1 MNLITCIM
9 RNSVCYRGTT
19 TAKPV
24 GIVWHDTGA
33 GNPNICRYVQ
43 PDPDDPKRSELLKKI
58 GRNENGNDWNH
69 PDTEDKG
76 VNAFIGRLAD
86 GSIAT
91 VQTLPWNYRAWGVA
105 SGWNGSLNGTTGG
118 KMWIQFEICD
128 DGYRSKDY
136 FQKVY
141 QEAVEFT
148 AYLCRLYDID
158 PMGSVTYNGVKV
170 PTVLC
175 HQDAYRLGFGSNH
188 GDVLDWFGK
197 FGATM
202 AQVRKD
208 VNLRMEDDMT
218 REETQKLIDDALTKQ
233 SKQLTTKISKAI
245 SEALDDALGPM
256 IGNYTDIK
264 WEGVRE
270 EVGEM
275 VRLGVIDG
283 GTDKAVNPD
292 DVNMR
297 LQLLRVLVVAKRY
310 VMDVLTKLPAGDARA
325 ALIEE
330 FEQIL
335 AALRGKE

>member
-76 VNAFIGRLAD
+76 VNAFIGKLAD

-105 SGWNGSLNGTTGG
+105 GGWNGSLNGTTDG

-148 AYLCRLYDID
+148 AYLCRLYGID

-218 REETQKLIDDALTKQ
+218 REETQKLIAARKPTRAEIMEATGDQWIETFEDLPPWAQPEVRELIMMGALKGV
-233 SKQLTTKISKAI
+233 KAGETVEKTEI
-245 SEALDDALGPM
+245 RASLNTYIRPILVAYRAAKKLNEQAPKEALAAQM
-256 IGNYTDIK
+256 
-264 WEGVRE
+264 E
-270 EVGEM
+270 
-275 VRLGVIDG
+275 
-283 GTDKAVNPD
+283 
-292 DVNMR
+292 
-297 LQLLRVLVVAKRY
+297 RV
-310 VMDVLTKLPAGDARA
+310 A
-325 ALIEE
+325 A
-330 FEQIL
+330 F
-335 AALRGKE
+335 LRGDGE